1 MTVVL
6 ALQQI
11 MRILE
16 EILSGLLD
24 YAYEKGIIPENTV
37 TYRDLFDVKLMA
49 SLVKRPSEVIREF
62 WQNYSCS
69 PKLATDSYYK
79 FSCDTDYIR
88 RYRIKKDL
96 KWKTSTEYGDID
108 ITVNLSKPEKDPK
121 AIAAA
126 KLQNS
131 RAIRNVCF
139 VRKMKDMPEE

>member
-1 MTVVL
+1 
-6 ALQQI
+6 
-11 MRILE
+11 
-16 EILSGLLD
+16 
-24 YAYEKGIIPENTV
+24 
-37 TYRDLFDVKLMA
+37 MA

-96 KWKTSTEYGDID
+96 KWKTATEYGDID
-108 ITVNLSKPEKDPK
+108 ITVNLSKPEK
-121 AIAAA
+121 IR
-126 KLQNS
+126 KLLQRQNFKNS